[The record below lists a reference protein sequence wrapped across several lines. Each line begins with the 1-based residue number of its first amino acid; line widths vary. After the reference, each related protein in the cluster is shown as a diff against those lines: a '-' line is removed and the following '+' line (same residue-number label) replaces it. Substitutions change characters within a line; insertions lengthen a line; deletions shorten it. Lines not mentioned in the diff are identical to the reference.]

1 MSNVIQVMVNVAFI
15 GMIVTGLIEFIEYIS
30 KRGK

>member
-1 MSNVIQVMVNVAFI
+1 MSGGLEVIVHVAFI
-15 GMIVTGLIEFIEYIS
+15 GMIVTGLIGFIEYIS